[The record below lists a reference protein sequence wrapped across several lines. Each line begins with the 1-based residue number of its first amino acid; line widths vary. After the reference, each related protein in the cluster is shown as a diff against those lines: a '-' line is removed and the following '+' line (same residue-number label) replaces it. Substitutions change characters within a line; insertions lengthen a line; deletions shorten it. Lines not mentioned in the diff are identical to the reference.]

1 MTVHHWH
8 PPVSD
13 AHRGDTMQLSV
24 GDPSVWFE
32 HQQSQP
38 LNGEEDPNPYAS
50 TRQQQPSTA
59 PLYLPPDAAPGLS
72 AIPWA
77 PSYATSL
84 AQEAPGAPTGL
95 ASFPIDLPEQTFQQ
109 TGFTGVEYP
118 GFQGDGY
125 GFGAAPMYGHRGGD
139 TLTMSVETS
148 RDIEHHPINTFA
160 SLPFASH
167 SPDFVSPPHPLQP
180 PSFLRHQ
187 QYQPQPPICSQPDN
201 DTSLMPTQH
210 YIEHWSHANATGIPG
225 HLANSAGSLSSTSWD
240 VVSGMPSASNT
251 PIQEKSSDSDD
262 QEWVNVDGLRSSHTA
277 SHSPLHKV
285 ETATSYS
292 PPFFPLQS
300 PIQSISEEQT
310 SSRPK
315 LPKVASSFTQR
326 ATKSKV
332 CKRKGKM
339 SDEGR
344 AKAAEMRKNGPC
356 IRCRLYKLGCDGN
369 NPCKRCLKVTDSA
382 RSFLEPCSRANLD
395 SVSLVRHSNGR
406 FNQVNVT
413 FKNYRWINVD
423 ERCLRMDIQWNLPG
437 CIPIRGSQIAV
448 HFRTYREDP
457 SNDLNTTT
465 YHWQVGG
472 SPQRVKTQPYAIYD
486 TESLVKDVEIFIAD
500 NQAEMERWIL
510 NRSQSDPLTATTYE
524 EAMRYRSSPGSSMIT
539 MALQMQCGAIMSQGF
554 GSAIN
559 GDIRGIDEIDY
570 RRFGE
575 CGYSAYDR
583 NLDRPI
589 PQAMGHQLDVAILK
603 YINKVQKEL
612 LREIRRKI
620 FQPGIKPWYELF
632 LTFFILLSN
641 LEYIHD
647 GALGYLRSKRKT
659 MLESQVSYVV
669 KSQVQE
675 WEVSAGVMLQY
686 FRCVLRG
693 FLPFQL
699 ARDNLDE
706 LIHQAKL
713 DPTSV
718 HYVTNAVHLL
728 DQQRTSLA
736 EKLNASPST
745 EINVSAK
752 WIPQLFNEA
761 YA

>member
-1 MTVHHWH
+1 MTAHHWH
-8 PPVSD
+8 PAAPG
-13 AHRGDTMQLSV
+13 AHQEGTMQLPVDNSLA
-24 GDPSVWFE
+24 WFGP
-32 HQQSQP
+32 QQPQP
-38 LNGEEDPNPYAS
+38 LNGEEDPSPYAS
-50 TRQQQPSTA
+50 TRPQQPSTA
-59 PLYLPPDAAPGLS
+59 PLYLPPGGPGLPV
-72 AIPWA
+72 IPWA
-77 PSYATSL
+77 LSYTSH
-84 AQEAPGAPTGL
+84 AQEVPGTSTGL

-109 TGFTGVEYP
+109 PGFSGVEYP
-118 GFQGDGY
+118 GFQDDGY
-125 GFGAAPMYGHRGGD
+125 GFGMDSTYMRRGD
-139 TLTMSVETS
+139 DSLAMSVETS
-148 RDIEHHPINTFA
+148 REIEHHPINAFET
-160 SLPFASH
+160 LPYASH
-167 SPDFVSPPHPLQP
+167 SPDFVSPTHPLQQAP
-180 PSFLRHQ
+180 FLRQQ
-187 QYQPQPPICSQPDN
+187 QYQPQPPISSQPDN
-201 DTSLMPTQH
+201 DTTLMPTQH
-210 YIEHWSHANATGIPG
+210 YIEHWSHANTAGVPG
-225 HLANSAGSLSSTSWD
+225 HLANSAGSLSSTSWGM
-240 VVSGMPSASNT
+240 VSGVPSASNT
-251 PIQEKSSDSDD
+251 PIHEKSSDSDD

-277 SHSPLHKV
+277 SHSPLQKV

-300 PIQSISEEQT
+300 PAQAISEEQT

-413 FKNYRWINVD
+413 YKNYRWINVD
-423 ERCLRMDIQWNLPG
+423 DRCLKMDIQWNLPG
-437 CIPIRGSQIAV
+437 SIPIRGSRIPV
-448 HFRTYREDP
+448 HFRNYLEDP
-457 SNDLNTTT
+457 SDDLNTTT

-472 SPQRVKTQPYAIYD
+472 SPKKIKLPPYAIYD
-486 TESLVKDVEIFIAD
+486 TGSLVNDVETFIAD
-500 NQAEMERWIL
+500 NQLEMESWII
-510 NRSQSDPLTATTYE
+510 NRSHSDPLATITYE
-524 EAMRYRSSPGSSMIT
+524 EAMRYRSNPGSSMIA

-554 GSAIN
+554 GSAMN
-559 GDIRGIDEIDY
+559 GDIDDIDNVDY
-570 RRFGE
+570 RQFGE

-603 YINKVQKEL
+603 YINKVQKDL
-612 LREIRRKI
+612 LKEIRRKI

-647 GALGYLRSKRKT
+647 GALGYLKSKRRT

-675 WEVSAGVMLQY
+675 WEFSAGVMLQH

-706 LIHQAKL
+706 LIRQAEL
-713 DPTSV
+713 DSTSA
-718 HYVTNAVHLL
+718 HYVTEVVRVL
-728 DQQRTSLA
+728 DLQRETFA
-736 EKLNASPST
+736 EKLETSPT
-745 EINVSAK
+745 TDINISAK